1 MFGKSSIPEKTENE
15 KDFEDILKVYRNSLR
30 NLDRRLEDKN
40 NERRKGIMSNDK
52 LFSILNLVKDETN
65 PYKLV

>member
-1 MFGKSSIPEKTENE
+1 MPEKTDNE

-30 NLDRRLEDKN
+30 NLDRRLEDKT

-65 PYKLV
+65 PYK